1 MSCKNCLVLIYFPSG
16 SSCQIIIQQSRQIY
30 VYTPSPSLLNNIP
43 TWLGV
48 LSFIISF
55 NPLQESL
62 GFSSKTTFFCRGQSL
77 PLKLL
82 DFLSGFDILVHSAY
96 GQTESCSVL
105 TANVPGRYVLFY
117 CSTSRLA
124 MGL

>member
-1 MSCKNCLVLIYFPSG
+1 M
-16 SSCQIIIQQSRQIY
+16 
-30 VYTPSPSLLNNIP
+30 NNISY
-43 TWLGV
+43 LAGS
-48 LSFIISF
+48 SFII
-55 NPLQESL
+55 NKCQESL

-105 TANVPGRYVLFY
+105 TANVPGRYAQCQSDFSLGSPVSAHTFISGDKNLI
-117 CSTSRLA
+117 
-124 MGL
+124 